1 MRFCGARFA
10 APAASVERLRLVAPR
25 EARGAG
31 GSASALRR
39 RRRRASV
46 KERTDAEILDASARV
61 RVLTKLNELAMDAL
75 DLGDVTVEG
84 DDDDGTGGGDDARAL
99 YMTPFMSTLSARD
112 DSASQRPTAPVSPS
126 RSMASPAPSISNR
139 TFDLPPRL
147 AVATRSTRVDA
158 TSTNRL
164 LGGGG
169 GAGAGAGFT
178 VVGFADAMT
187 ASFARASLCVFSLVS
202 FAVSVVRTASFA
214 SSLELALE
222 LATAAARPAAAG
234 EENFFNHAGSLSL
247 PSPPSS
253 RSAGIS
259 MIFLRLGVSVDALAC
274 RANPRRRQWCS
285 FSNTSSQLTR
295 ARKRSHPVVA
305 SPSPASSRETHL
317 DRTPHAF
324 EETRERF
331 KLVIIARIV
340 VDDDHDESIDRSARH
355 RLTTRPSRER
365 PRRRARV
372 MELDAPG
379 EIVISSVPGL
389 GFAVDIIEP
398 APERGRARR
407 GDALVVHGLNA
418 HARSPNVRAM
428 CVALAKRGYRAIT
441 FDLPGHGACE
451 GEGSVRGIYT
461 GKEETA
467 TRARRALEAAGAT
480 RAAMVVGSSMG
491 GALAIYIVNSMR
503 EMGDVVVER
512 VVLINPLLKMK
523 TYVPGA
529 ALAASIGVARGAGV
543 PGVRETDGPGA
554 GSGVG
559 F

>member
-1 MRFCGARFA
+1 
-10 APAASVERLRLVAPR
+10 
-25 EARGAG
+25 
-31 GSASALRR
+31 
-39 RRRRASV
+39 
-46 KERTDAEILDASARV
+46 
-61 RVLTKLNELAMDAL
+61 
-75 DLGDVTVEG
+75 
-84 DDDDGTGGGDDARAL
+84 
-99 YMTPFMSTLSARD
+99 
-112 DSASQRPTAPVSPS
+112 
-126 RSMASPAPSISNR
+126 MASPAPSISNR

-147 AVATRSTRVDA
+147 AVATRSTRVDDDVDEP
-158 TSTNRL
+158 SL
-164 LGGGG
+164 DGGG

-187 ASFARASLCVFSLVS
+187 ASFARASLSVFSLVS

-285 FSNTSSQLTR
+285 FFKSHRVSSR

-529 ALAASIGVARGAGV
+529 ALAALRLVSLAVPAFPVSARPTDLVQDPELDFDHEAQKQVDADELTFKGPVRLRTALELYDVTRHNAGARAEDCGMVRLSFQTPVLLVTGERDVIV
-543 PGVRETDGPGA
+543 PPETAIDRARLAISAGGKAEHVEFKRCGHSLTLTSVREDVFDLIA
-554 GSGVG
+554 DWRWK
-559 F
+559 